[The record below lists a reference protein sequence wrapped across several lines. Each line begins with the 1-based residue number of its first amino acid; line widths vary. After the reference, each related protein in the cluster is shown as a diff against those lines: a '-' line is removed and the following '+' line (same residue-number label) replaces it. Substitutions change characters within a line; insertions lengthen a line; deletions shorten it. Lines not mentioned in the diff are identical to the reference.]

1 MRVVSLIFAASAFGL
16 AAIVPAAAFA
26 PGALGTSVNARATAG
41 EASPVVD
48 VKFKGRPPGW
58 REGRKTG
65 WRGRGMPPGQL
76 KKRRF

>member
-1 MRVVSLIFAASAFGL
+1 MRVVALIFAASAFGL

-41 EASPVVD
+41 EAARVVEM
-48 VKFKGRPPGW
+48 KFKARPPGW

-65 WRGRGMPPGQL
+65 WGGRSMPPGQL